1 MTGHILRCNNSDID
15 EDEERSKVLL
25 SEEHE
30 EVDTLLVDS
39 EQSSRHAESKLSL
52 SRLLFFLSL
61 RLVRREE
68 G

>member
-39 EQSSRHAESKLSL
+39 ESFRAESKLSL

>member
-1 MTGHILRCNNSDID
+1 VTGHILRCNNSDID

-39 EQSSRHAESKLSL
+39 EQSSRRAESKLSL

>member
-39 EQSSRHAESKLSL
+39 EQSSRRAESKLSL

>member
-39 EQSSRHAESKLSL
+39 EQSSRRAESKLSL

-68 G
+68 R